1 MVGMIKG
8 GLGMRATINL
18 FAGLFLLAGCLF
30 GSYLGA
36 LHLSGN
42 FHEVIRG
49 QFYRSGQLSAE
60 LLGRYIDRYEI
71 RTVINLRG
79 SAQRRSWY
87 EQEVAT
93 TRAHGAEHVDFRMSA
108 GRKLSF
114 QESLR
119 LVAFMRDAK
128 GPILVHCRGGS
139 DRSGLAS
146 LLYLQ
151 QIAGIDE
158 ETAEWQLSPLFGHI
172 NLPFLYAY
180 AMDESWEDFEKA
192 IGLAS

>member
-1 MVGMIKG
+1 MWGHV
-8 GLGMRATINL
+8 MRSTVNL
-18 FAGLFLLAGCLF
+18 FAGIVLLAGCLF

-36 LHLSGN
+36 LHVSGN
-42 FHEVIRG
+42 FHEVVRG
-49 QFYRSGQLSAE
+49 QFYRSGQLSPAA
-60 LLGRYIDRYEI
+60 LGRYIDRYGI

-79 SAQRRSWY
+79 SASERSWY
-87 EQEVAT
+87 QQEVAT
-93 TRAHGAEHVDFRMSA
+93 TLAHQAEHVDFRMSA

-114 QESLR
+114 QESLQ
-119 LVAFMRDAK
+119 LVALMREAK

-151 QIAGIDE
+151 QIAGVDE

-192 IGLAS
+192 IGLDS